1 MARPQLRLY
10 AGPSDETTVL
20 TKSDHVRECVS
31 VPLGEILPVLADALR
46 ARRTWVRDFED
57 EEVTIST
64 DLYQVILAYQ
74 HYRRPSA

>member
-10 AGPSDETTVL
+10 AGPAEESTVVM
-20 TKSDHVRECVS
+20 KSDHARECVS
-31 VPLGEILPVLADALR
+31 VPLGEILPVLADAMRTRR
-46 ARRTWVRDFED
+46 AWIRDFED